1 MLFYA
6 TLSDSYTQPAAK
18 HVRTAF
24 DAVKDITEDDF
35 DSHTRT
41 DKPNPLNLLANRI
54 NKRAVGRL
62 ILVRHGE
69 SEMNANLSFTGWIDT
84 DITERGKR
92 EMEHAARLLT
102 ERGYTDV
109 DIVYSSILKRSIRSS
124 WVLLKEINQVFRPVY
139 KSWRLN
145 QRMYGAI
152 EGMSRDTLIKD
163 LGIEKVEEYRNNLFV
178 RPPPMSPD
186 HPHWHLNDR
195 KYEKVRDEL
204 PLSES
209 IADCFERVVPLYTDE
224 IVPELMAGRTVM
236 VVGHLHSIRGI
247 MKYIDNL
254 SNEEVEKVIVPN
266 GSPVVY
272 KFNNN
277 MTPIKQPDAI
287 GSISSSFL
295 EDKKIVN
302 LMIEKEKKWGTRAA
316 NEVKGLYS
324 LIDYSTTSLMA
335 TGLNPISQ
343 VLSKLS
349 EERANLESHSNET
362 VVDAPVAI
370 KSNVTILVDESTD
383 AGTKTRAITKKYKK
397 TKLDGP
403 FVIFIRHGKTEYNKL
418 GIFTGWDDA
427 PLADEGRE
435 GATKAG
441 KILKL
446 HGIEFDVVYTSW
458 LSRAIETAW
467 LVLDELNLLWLPL
480 IKSWRLNERMYGA
493 LTGMSK
499 KGIAEKYG
507 FSQFKAWRRGYAV
520 RPPEVSLFSMYYP
533 GNDDRYM
540 KYIKD
545 MRISLS
551 QTLFRSFFNKKFE
564 IHRKFPQSESLKDCM
579 RRTIPYYTDVIVPD
593 SVMKGK
599 RVLVAS
605 SENAIRGLLMHLCD
619 IPTDR
624 IHEIDIPNSV
634 PLVYDLKKKC
644 IYILDDG
651 EETEEDFYNP
661 LRRYT
666 FGESPELLFKPC
678 DFDGGNTDQCFIGEN
693 GKSFSYDPILRLV
706 PEDE

>member
-1 MLFYA
+1 V
-6 TLSDSYTQPAAK
+6 SDSYIQPGGK
-18 HVRTAF
+18 SIRSSF
-24 DAVKDITEDDF
+24 NAVKDITEDDF
-35 DSHTRT
+35 DSHTRA
-41 DKPNPLNLLANRI
+41 DRPNPLSFITSTI
-54 NKRAVGRL
+54 NKRPVGRL

-109 DIVYSSILKRSIRSS
+109 DLVYTSILKRSIRSS
-124 WVLLKEINQVFRPVY
+124 WVLLKEINQIFRPVY

-152 EGMSRDTLIKD
+152 EGMSRDLLINE
-163 LGIEKVEEYRNNLFV
+163 LGEEKVEEYRNNIFV
-178 RPPPMSPD
+178 RPPPMSSN
-186 HPHWHLNDR
+186 HPYWHLDER
-195 KYEKVRDEL
+195 KYEKIRDEL

-209 IADCFERVVPLYTDE
+209 IADCFDRVVPLYKDE
-224 IVPELMAGRTVM
+224 IVPELMAGKTVM

-254 SNEEVEKVIVPN
+254 SNEEIEKVVIPN

-272 KFNNN
+272 KFNRD
-277 MTPIKQPDAI
+277 MSPVKQPDAI

-302 LMIEKEKKWGTRAA
+302 LMIEKEKKWGTGAA
-316 NEVKGLYS
+316 NEIKGLYS
-324 LIDYSTTSLMA
+324 LIDYSTSSLMA

-343 VLSKLS
+343 VLSKLN

-362 VVDAPVAI
+362 NVEIPVEV
-370 KSNVTILVDESTD
+370 KSNVTILVDSSSP
-383 AGTKTRAITKKYKK
+383 ASSRPIQKKKYKN
-397 TKLDGP
+397 TKLEGP

-435 GATKAG
+435 GASKAG

-507 FSQFKAWRRGYAV
+507 FNQFKAWRRGYAV
-520 RPPEVSLFSMYYP
+520 RPPQVSLFSMYYP

-545 MRISLS
+545 MRVSIS

-579 RRTIPYYTDVIVPD
+579 KRTIPYYTDVIVPD
-593 SVMKGK
+593 SIKKGK

-605 SENAIRGLLMHLCD
+605 SENAIRGLLMHLCE

-634 PLVYDLKKKC
+634 PLVFDLKKKC

-651 EETEEDFYNP
+651 EETDEDFYNP
-661 LRRYT
+661 LRRYS

-678 DFDGGNTDQCFIGEN
+678 DFDGENADQCFIGEN